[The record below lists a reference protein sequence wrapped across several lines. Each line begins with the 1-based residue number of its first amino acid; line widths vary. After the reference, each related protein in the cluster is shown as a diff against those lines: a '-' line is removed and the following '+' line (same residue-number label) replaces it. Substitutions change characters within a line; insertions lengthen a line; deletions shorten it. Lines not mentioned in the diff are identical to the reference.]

1 MGLVR
6 EGNAERGF
14 TLIELMIVVAIVA
27 VLAAV
32 MIPMF
37 MKEGTRAKAK
47 SEVSPM
53 FSELSHKE
61 DQYKQEF
68 GSYISAAA
76 CPSAASTSGT
86 DVTTA
91 CFTTGSDWTKLRIQ
105 PSEKK
110 LTCSYVVTAGLAAT
124 NPTTTVPSWVTTCKG
139 CGTLAA
145 PSTSWYYIVASCP
158 ETSYFTASWDAKI
171 RASDGK

>member
-1 MGLVR
+1 MR

-14 TLIELMIVVAIVA
+14 TLIELMVVVAIVA

-53 FSELSHKE
+53 FAELSHKE
-61 DQYKQEF
+61 DQYKQEN
-68 GSYISAAA
+68 GTYKNAAA
-76 CPSAASTSGT
+76 CPSAASASGT
-86 DVTTA
+86 DVTTV
-91 CFTTGSDWTKLRIQ
+91 CFSSGSDWSLLRIV

-110 LTCSYVVTAGLAAT
+110 LTCSYVVTTGKSTDVPSA
-124 NPTTTVPSWVTTCKG
+124 PSWVTTCKG
-139 CGTLAA
+139 CGTLAT
-145 PSTSWYYIVASCP
+145 PTTSWYYIVATCP
-158 ETSYFTASWDAKI
+158 AASYFTASWDTKT